1 MNVQRST
8 TLTSEDSTDRELA
21 HQWNHFPWDKAR
33 SYVSRL
39 QKRIA
44 KAVKD
49 GSVTRGHMKDC
60 INAILSVW
68 DVPTTACETG
78 NGIV

>member
-1 MNVQRST
+1 MNVQCST

-33 SYVSRL
+33 RYVSRI
-39 QKRIA
+39 QRRIA
-44 KAVKD
+44 KAVKE

-60 INAILSVW
+60 TKPSYPSGMSLPQHA
-68 DVPTTACETG
+68 
-78 NGIV
+78 